1 MSYQSRTQYHRF
13 LRASL
18 FLPLFFALSLVPSI
32 SAAQQT
38 MTIEE
43 LEAFIEEQK
52 AALAQVEA
60 NRAETAE
67 KAAEVNAEL
76 KKQEARQAEIEAEF
90 KALCEEQDK
99 LNPGSLDACLAEL
112 AK

>member
-1 MSYQSRTQYHRF
+1 M
-13 LRASL
+13 
-18 FLPLFFALSLVPSI
+18 LPLFFVLSFVPSFA
-32 SAAQQT
+32 AAQQT

-43 LEAFIEEQK
+43 LEAYIEEQK

-67 KAAEVNAEL
+67 KAEEINAALQE
-76 KKQEARQAEIEAEF
+76 QEARQAEIEAEF

-99 LNPGSLDACLAEL
+99 LNPGSLDTCLAEL
-112 AK
+112 GK